1 MQNRVEWL
9 RGISLTYANLNGI
22 DLVNHHKRNGYD
34 FSHADFYHAN
44 LKSGHLFNIN
54 LTNASVMKADL
65 RFANL
70 NRSNFKKTNMLGV
83 KWHGSKLEHVK
94 FGGKIQQELNAK
106 KAIPLGKYNESIDF
120 LDQAEEIYRDLH
132 KHAESKG
139 RFSSCSFFIQKELTM
154 KLGQTGLNTPCSLYF
169 NQ

>member
-22 DLVNHHKRNGYD
+22 DLVNHQKRNGYD

-54 LTNASVMKADL
+54 LTIASVMKADL

-83 KWHGSKLEHVK
+83 KWHGSKLEHDK
-94 FGGKIQQELNAK
+94 N
-106 KAIPLGKYNESIDF
+106 LGRK
-120 LDQAEEIYRDLH
+120 RP
-132 KHAESKG
+132 
-139 RFSSCSFFIQKELTM
+139 SFKTSP
-154 KLGQTGLNTPCSLYF
+154 TGLNVFLSDLV
-169 NQ
+169 Q